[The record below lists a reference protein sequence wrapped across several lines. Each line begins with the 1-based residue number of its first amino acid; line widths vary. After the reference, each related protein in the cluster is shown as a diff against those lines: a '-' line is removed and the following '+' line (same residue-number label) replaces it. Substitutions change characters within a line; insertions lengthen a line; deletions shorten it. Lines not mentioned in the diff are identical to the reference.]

1 MKLKFEANLPHQQK
15 AVDSTLSIFDKAIKE
30 QKQSN
35 HNPLLSSAYIND
47 NIIAIQKA
55 NHINQPPTQSN
66 VIDIA
71 METGTGKT
79 YTYTKTMFELHKT
92 FGIFKFIIIVP
103 TLSIKAGT
111 KQFLQS
117 PDLIH
122 HFRTDF
128 GQDYDNV
135 GIKLY
140 TVQSQK
146 SKSKKSFIPNEIYQ
160 FLTADNAKN
169 IHILLINAGMINSDT
184 LAGTNK
190 DNDGSFLFDDE
201 YDKPIDAIASIRPF
215 VIIDEPHKF
224 KKDNKTWGNIL
235 KLNPQYILRYGA
247 TFDNQFENL
256 IYQLT
261 AIDAFNDDLVKG
273 VRTHI
278 TQIENDNG
286 DKIKLIDL
294 TGNQAIFEFNHQIYH
309 LDKND
314 NLNTIHS
321 YIDNLFIENM
331 NKSIVELSNGIV
343 LKKGDKLNP
352 FSYSDNVRNQMI
364 RKAIKTHF
372 DLEQELLMRDDGKI
386 KPLTLFF
393 IDDIASYR
401 NENGSLKITFEQFL
415 QAELQHRIQDSD
427 NDFLKSHWQIALD
440 NLSIT
445 HGGYFSKDNSDKD
458 EKIEQEINEI
468 LHDKQKLLD
477 LDNPR
482 RFIFSKWTL
491 REGWDNPNVFG
502 ICKLR
507 SSGSETS
514 KLQEVGRGL
523 RLPVN
528 EYGGRVKT
536 HFYLNYFVDSSESDF
551 VQKLTDEV
559 NSNIS
564 QEMIYTQLN
573 DELIEKIQTHY
584 PDLSKKSIRG
594 QLSELTD
601 DDDNFTQNGFD
612 ECKKLFTLAFTQKQL
627 KNNKITNN
635 DKNKPMV
642 KMREGHYQ
650 ELKALWEAINQK
662 AILSYDINDESAF
675 AKLFKQFLLDNQHR
689 FKPTVIRTKQQE
701 LRVQNNVLNA
711 VEIQSLDDE
720 FEPICTMT
728 YRDFL
733 FKLSQ
738 SALIKVSTLH
748 QIFCELKNENQ
759 LDIRQYLNEFSINI
773 IKNRFN
779 DWLLLHSFNHFE
791 VSFTHIGGAIH
802 PTKFTN
808 IDGNPKSEILASDLG
823 VDCIGDKPLKQFLFE
838 SVFFDSD
845 LEKQN
850 LTQSEIEQVQVF
862 TKIPKNSIKI
872 PVAGGKSYSPDF
884 AYIIKTANGDILN
897 LILESKNVDSDDD
910 LRLAERQKIKH
921 AEKLFNEISFGIK
934 VVFKEQFKQDNIRQI
949 IESIIHQ
956 ESVHL

>member
-1 MKLKFEANLPHQQK
+1 MKLNYEANLPHQQK

-35 HNPLLSSAYIND
+35 HNPLLSSSYITE

-55 NHINQPPTQSN
+55 NNINQTPTHSN

-79 YTYTKTMFELHKT
+79 YTYTKTMFELHKA
-92 FGIFKFIIIVP
+92 FGIFKFIVIVP

-117 PDLIH
+117 PDLIN

-128 GQDYDNV
+128 GNEYANTD
-135 GIKLY
+135 IKLY
-140 TVQSQK
+140 TVESQK
-146 SKSKKSFIPNEIYQ
+146 SKNKKSFIPNTINQ
-160 FLTADNAKN
+160 FLTSDNAKN

-190 DNDGSFLFDDE
+190 DNDGSLLFDDE

-273 VRTHI
+273 VCTHI
-278 TQIENDNG
+278 TQIEHDNS

-294 TGNQAIFEFNHQIYH
+294 TGNQAIFEYNNKTYH

-314 NLNTIHS
+314 SLNIIHS
-321 YIDNLFIENM
+321 YVDNLFVERM
-331 NKSIVELSNGIV
+331 NKKELELSNGII

-364 RKAIKTHF
+364 RKAIKEHF
-372 DLEQELLMRDDGKI
+372 NLEQELLMRDDGRI

-401 NENGSLKITFEQFL
+401 DENGGLKITFEQFV
-415 QAELQHRIQDSD
+415 QAELQNRIKNSD
-427 NDFLKSHWQIALD
+427 NEFLKSHWQVALD
-440 NLSIT
+440 NLSDT

-536 HFYLNYFVDSSESDF
+536 GFYLNYFVDSSESDF
-551 VQKLTDEV
+551 VQKLRDEV
-559 NSNIS
+559 NNNIT
-564 QEMIYTQLN
+564 QDIIYDKLN
-573 DELIEKIQTHY
+573 DELIEKIKTHY
-584 PDLSKKSIRG
+584 PDLSKKSIRH
-594 QLSELTD
+594 QLSDFTD
-601 DDDNFTQNGFD
+601 DDDNFIQNGFD
-612 ECKKLFTLAFTQKQL
+612 ECKKLFTLAFNQKQL
-627 KNNKITNN
+627 KKDKISNGN
-635 DKNKPMV
+635 KNKTIV
-642 KMREGHYQ
+642 KMRTGHYE
-650 ELKALWEAINQK
+650 ELKTLWEAINQK
-662 AILSYDINDESAF
+662 AILQYDIDDENTF
-675 AKLFKQFLLDNQHR
+675 AKLFKRFLLDNKGR

-701 LRVQNNVLNA
+701 LRVQNNMLNA
-711 VEIQSLDDE
+711 VEIQTLDDE

-738 SALIKVSTLH
+738 SALIKIPTLH
-748 QIFCELKNENQ
+748 QVFCELNSENQ
-759 LDIRQYLNEFSINI
+759 LDISQYLNDFSIHI
-773 IKNRFN
+773 IKRCFN
-779 DWLLLHSFNHFE
+779 DWLLLNSFNHFE
-791 VSFTHIGGAIH
+791 VSFTHIGGTVH
-802 PTKFTN
+802 PTKFTDIN
-808 IDGNPKSEILASDLG
+808 GNPKSEILASDLG
-823 VDCIGDKPLKQFLFE
+823 IDCIDDEPLKQFLFD
-838 SVFFDSD
+838 SVYFDSD

-850 LTQSEIEQVQVF
+850 LTQSEIKEVQVF

-884 AYIIKTANGDILN
+884 AYIIKTSDGDILN
-897 LILESKNVDSDDD
+897 LILESKNVDGDDN
-910 LRLAERQKIKH
+910 LRLEEHQKIKH

-934 VVFKEQFKQDNIRQI
+934 VVFKEQFKQDNVKEI
-949 IESIIHQ
+949 IK
-956 ESVHL
+956 SVLKNG

>member
-1 MKLKFEANLPHQQK
+1 MKLKFEANLPHQEQ
-15 AVDSTLSIFDKAIKE
+15 AVNSTLSIFDRATT
-30 QKQSN
+30 N
-35 HNPLLSSAYIND
+35 HLQNGKNPILTSHYIND
-47 NIIAIQKA
+47 NILAIQKS
-55 NHINQPPTQSN
+55 NHINEPPTKSN
-66 VIDIA
+66 IIDIA

-79 YTYTKTMFELHKT
+79 YTYTKTMFELHKN

-117 PDLIH
+117 PDLIN

-128 GQDYDNV
+128 GQDYENV
-135 GIKLY
+135 SIKLY
-140 TVQSQK
+140 TVESQK
-146 SKSKKSFIPNEIYQ
+146 SKSKKSFIPNEINQ
-160 FLTADNAKN
+160 FLNADNAKH

-190 DNDGSFLFDDE
+190 DNDGSQLFNDE
-201 YDKPIDAIASIRPF
+201 YDKPIDAIASICPF

-278 TQIENDNG
+278 TDIENDNG
-286 DKIKLIDL
+286 KNIKLVDL
-294 TGNQAIFEFNHQIYH
+294 VNKQAIFEYNGKTYH
-309 LDKND
+309 LSEND
-314 NLNTIHS
+314 SLHTIHS
-321 YIDNLFIENM
+321 HIDNLFIERM
-331 NKSIVELSNGIV
+331 NTKELELSNGIV

-364 RKAIKTHF
+364 RKAIKEHF
-372 DLEQELLMRDDGKI
+372 NLEQELLMRDDSKI

-401 NENGSLKITFEQFL
+401 DENGSLKIAFEQFL
-415 QAELQHRIQDSD
+415 QTELQNRIKNSD
-427 NDFLKSHWQIALD
+427 NEFLKSHWQMALD
-440 NLSIT
+440 NLSNT

-477 LDNPR
+477 LNNPR
-482 RFIFSKWTL
+482 RFVFSKWTL

-536 HFYLNYFVDSSESDF
+536 GFYLNYFVDSSESDF
-551 VQKLTDEV
+551 VQKLKDEV
-559 NSNIS
+559 NSSIT
-564 QEMIYTQLN
+564 QDIIYDKLN

-584 PDLSKKSIRG
+584 SDLSKKSIRN
-594 QLSELTD
+594 QLSDFTD
-601 DDDNFTQNGFD
+601 DDDNFIQNGFD
-612 ECKKLFTLAFTQKQL
+612 ECKKIFALAFTQREI
-627 KNNKITNN
+627 KNNKIINS
-635 DKNKPMV
+635 DKHKPMV

-650 ELKALWEAINQK
+650 ELKTLWEAINQK
-662 AILSYDINDESAF
+662 AILQYDINNESAF
-675 AKLFKQFLLDNQHR
+675 AKLFKHFLLDNKDR
-689 FKPTVIRTKQQE
+689 FKPTVIRTKKQE
-701 LRVQNNVLNA
+701 LRVQNNMLNA
-711 VEIQSLDDE
+711 VEIQSVNDE

-738 SALIKVSTLH
+738 SALIKISTLH
-748 QIFCELKNENQ
+748 QVFCELKIDNQ
-759 LDIRQYLNEFSINI
+759 LDISQYLNEFSINI

-779 DWLLLHSFNHFE
+779 DWLLLNSFNHFE
-791 VSFTHIGGAIH
+791 VSFTHIGGTIH
-802 PTKFTN
+802 PTKFTD
-808 IDGNPKSEILASDLG
+808 IKGNPKGEILASDLG
-823 VDCIGDKPLKQFLFE
+823 IDCIDDDPLKQFLFD
-838 SVFFDSD
+838 SVFFDSE

-850 LTQSEIEQVQVF
+850 LTQSEIKEVQVF

-884 AYIIKTANGDILN
+884 AYIIKTSNGDILN
-897 LILESKNVDSDDD
+897 LILESKNVDSDDN
-910 LRLAERQKIKH
+910 LRLEEHQKIKH
-921 AEKLFNEISFGIK
+921 AEKLFNEIGFGIK
-934 VVFKEQFKQDNIRQI
+934 VVFKEQFKQDSVRQI
-949 IESIIHQ
+949 IEN
-956 ESVHL
+956 VLKNG